1 MENMFKDLQIKI
13 NNYEEILGQND
24 IAIDISGVSKIENEI
39 LEIEDKIEKL
49 KENFEEKSKIEQ
61 MKATLNI
68 ASLESE
74 ISLKNM
80 DLEDAKKEANKIYEN
95 TMKNYKNKLEARKGD
110 IKGIIKSSE
119 EKLINAIK
127 MKGTHSLILSP
138 DLDEIKGYYQKIITM
153 EKNTLD
159 NTEKE
164 LKTLS
169 SLIKAE
175 ENKIKSKKDEADN
188 YFYQGTSIAKQSPTS
203 FFGNISA
210 ERIAEQQE
218 RMNEAFKENERLLKI
233 VDEMKEKLLPIRK
246 QEEKLNIIK
255 DTAIKKIENINSM
268 IEEMIKELIQEELK
282 RRKIVIPDFIECG
295 KYFKVEEELNLG
307 ERKWKIIK

>member
-68 ASLESE
+68 TSLESE
-74 ISLKNM
+74 VTLKKM
-80 DLEDAKKEANKIYEN
+80 ELEDVKTEANKMHQN
-95 TMKNYKNKLEARKGD
+95 TLKEYNNKIEVKRAD
-110 IKGIIKSSE
+110 IKGFIKSSE
-119 EKLINAIK
+119 ENLANAVK
-127 MKGTHSLILSP
+127 TNEPHSLILNP
-138 DLDEIKGYYQKIITM
+138 DLDEIKGYYQKIIAM
-153 EKNTLD
+153 EKNTID

-282 RRKIVIPDFIECG
+282 RRKIVIPDFVECG
-295 KYFKVEEELNLG
+295 KYFKVEE
-307 ERKWKIIK
+307 

>member
-1 MENMFKDLQIKI
+1 MENMFKDLQKKI
-13 NNYEEILGQND
+13 SEYEKVLNNDEN
-24 IAIDISGVSKIENEI
+24 ISINVASVNKIEGEI
-39 LEIEDKIEKL
+39 SEIEEKIEKL
-49 KENFEEKSKIEQ
+49 KENLEEKSKIEQ

-68 ASLESE
+68 TSLESE
-74 ISLKNM
+74 ITLKKM

-175 ENKIKSKKDEADN
+175 EDKIKSKKDEADN

-218 RMNEAFKENERLLKI
+218 RMNEAFKENKRLLKI

-282 RRKIVIPDFIECG
+282 KRKIVIPDFIECG
-295 KYFKVEEELNLG
+295 KYFKVEE
-307 ERKWKIIK
+307 

>member
-307 ERKWKIIK
+307 ERK